1 MTTITVVV
9 ETTVPPE
16 HALAASFDFSERRTH
31 VFPAVS
37 NEYLDVHEV
46 GETSADI
53 TEGTRAGIGINWERC
68 RYDWSQPGSVIASV
82 TDSNVY
88 ALGSSWQITARP
100 THGGSHIEMRW
111 DRMFKRTV
119 FGAPVVQLSSRTL
132 AVSVCCWNVVALPS
146 RKVQT
151 WAIFAEAGAPVS
163 LCFHARFP
171 RATTV
176 SPSATNR
183 SGTTAKWSPISPRRM
198 KTPSSTAWGPTK
210 VPAIGYPSGSVHSMS
225 SAKAARAA
233 GTSPVAKLA

>member
-16 HALAASFDFSERRTH
+16 RALAASFDFSERRTH

-68 RYDWSQPGSVIASV
+68 RYDWSQPGSVTASV

-100 THGGSHIEMRW
+100 TQGGSHIEMRW
-111 DRMFKRTV
+111 DRTFKRTV
-119 FGAPVVQLSSRTL
+119 RGLVFGTLFRVVGR
-132 AVSVCCWNVVALPS
+132 PIF
-146 RKVQT
+146 RKYGRQ
-151 WAIFAEAGAPVS
+151 IIDNLEELEA
-163 LCFHARFP
+163 
-171 RATTV
+171 
-176 SPSATNR
+176 N
-183 SGTTAKWSPISPRRM
+183 
-198 KTPSSTAWGPTK
+198 
-210 VPAIGYPSGSVHSMS
+210 
-225 SAKAARAA
+225 A
-233 GTSPVAKLA
+233 GVG